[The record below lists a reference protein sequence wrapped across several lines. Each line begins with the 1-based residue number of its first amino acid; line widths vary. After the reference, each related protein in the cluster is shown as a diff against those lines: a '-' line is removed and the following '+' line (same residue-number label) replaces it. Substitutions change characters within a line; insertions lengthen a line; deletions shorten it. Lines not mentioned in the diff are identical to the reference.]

1 MKNPNVAYGRYINI
15 FFACDDFSYDV
26 FIIINE
32 PNDEPDV
39 KEVETIKS
47 VVHSIALSKKVMS
60 SNAFK
65 KAIEKALNELDINTL
80 KFGCQVLAERSN
92 IKK

>member
-26 FIIINE
+26 FVIINE

-39 KEVETIKS
+39 DEVETIKE
-47 VVHSIALSKKVMS
+47 VVHGIALSKKTMS
-60 SNAFK
+60 AKAFK
-65 KAIEKALNELDINTL
+65 EAIVKALNELDINTL
-80 KFGCQVLAERSN
+80 KYGCQVLAERSN
-92 IKK
+92 YRK